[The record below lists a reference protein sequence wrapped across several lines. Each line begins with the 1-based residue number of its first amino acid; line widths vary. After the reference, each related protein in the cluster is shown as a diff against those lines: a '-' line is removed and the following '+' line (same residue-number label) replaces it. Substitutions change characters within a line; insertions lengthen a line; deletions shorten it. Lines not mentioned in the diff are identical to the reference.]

1 MALAYGFIETRGLIA
16 AVEAADAMLK
26 AAKVRLITKQK
37 VGSALITVIVQGDL
51 DACQAAVDAGAA
63 AAERI
68 GELVSTHV
76 IPRPY
81 DDVIKLVNKFDKSG
95 KKRINKNKQTA
106 KPAQKTIIT
115 KSKSKDDRQQIIELV
130 SRQSKGATLQQI
142 AEILGKSTAD
152 ARLLVKK
159 MMDENIIEKVRQHY
173 FLVQRGEK

>member
-37 VGSALITVIVQGDL
+37 VGSAFITVIVQGDL

-95 KKRINKNKQTA
+95 KKRINKKQQAA

-115 KSKSKDDRQQIIELV
+115 KNKSKDNRQQLIELV

-142 AEILGKSTAD
+142 AEVLGKSTAD

-159 MMDENIIEKVRQHY
+159 MMDENIIEKVRQYY

>member
-1 MALAYGFIETRGLIA
+1 MALAYGFIETRGLVA

-26 AAKVRLITKQK
+26 AAKVRLIAKQK
-37 VGSALITVIVQGDL
+37 VGSAIVTVIVQGDL

-81 DDVIKLVNKFDKSG
+81 DDVIKLVNKFDKSE
-95 KKRINKNKQTA
+95 KKRINKNKQAA
-106 KPAQKTIIT
+106 KPAPKTIIT
-115 KSKSKDDRQQIIELV
+115 KNKSKDDRQQLIELF
-130 SRQSKGATLQQI
+130 SRQSKGVTLQQI
-142 AEILGKSTAD
+142 AEVLGKSTAD

-159 MMDENIIEKVRQHY
+159 MMDENIIEKVRRHY